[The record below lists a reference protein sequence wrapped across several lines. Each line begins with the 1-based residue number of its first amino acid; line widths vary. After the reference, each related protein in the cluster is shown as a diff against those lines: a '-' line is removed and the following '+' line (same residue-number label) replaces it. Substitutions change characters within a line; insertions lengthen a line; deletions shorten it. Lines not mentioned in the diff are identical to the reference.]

1 VLNACDI
8 NEILSFPQTIVSNA
22 RKPVAPRRAA
32 GEVRLRR
39 PVIRRT
45 AAPDAIEA
53 SCNQRESTIEIIR
66 GLKLI
71 KPSEAKKMLRF
82 VVALLVLLVT
92 LPNVWAQAVAPAPP
106 SDAATD
112 LAPIRLAQAQP
123 ETQAPRRSPSAS
135 LSYSAMKDKYNKWTV
150 GLAAGLYEGAGT
162 RMAAELAKAL
172 EDDDNMRVLPLLTKG
187 LFGNVYDLL
196 YLKGIDI
203 AIVNGDILEHF
214 KTAEETGI
222 ATQRINYIANLYVG
236 EVHILVRPEIN
247 SIQDLA
253 GKVVNFNVKSS
264 ATGFTGPIIFDRL
277 GIKVIPNFDPHLK
290 AVAEMTTSQN
300 VAAVAFVSSKPLS
313 QFQKTFPP
321 GFKFIPVPY
330 NSKLSD
336 LYLPSDLT
344 SKDYP
349 GLVPEGRP
357 VQTVAVPTVLA
368 AYDWPK
374 DNDRHRR
381 MVRFI
386 DALFDRLPVLQSTAG
401 NHPKWKEMSLSGT
414 VPGWKRFPPMQQKI
428 EAAQAAANRP
438 GGLMPVSTGDSAT
451 DADMARQVS
460 RKMSSDPKEQERLF
474 KDFMEWAKTRR

>member
-1 VLNACDI
+1 MLQFVL
-8 NEILSFPQTIVSNA
+8 
-22 RKPVAPRRAA
+22 
-32 GEVRLRR
+32 
-39 PVIRRT
+39 
-45 AAPDAIEA
+45 
-53 SCNQRESTIEIIR
+53 
-66 GLKLI
+66 
-71 KPSEAKKMLRF
+71 
-82 VVALLVLLVT
+82 ALLVLLVAA
-92 LPNVWAQAVAPAPP
+92 PNVWAQAVAPAAS
-106 SDAATD
+106 SDIATD
-112 LAPIRLAQAQP
+112 LAPIRLAQAQVQP
-123 ETQAPRRSPSAS
+123 QAQRRAGPATS

-172 EDDDNMRVLPLLTKG
+172 EDDENMRVLPLLTKG

-196 YLKGIDI
+196 YLKGIDV

-214 KTAEETGI
+214 KTSEEAGI

-253 GKVVNFNVKSS
+253 GKVVNFNTKSS

-290 AVAEMTTSQN
+290 AVAEMTTSPA

-344 SKDYP
+344 AKDYP
-349 GLVPEGRP
+349 GLVPEGRS

-386 DALFDRLPVLQSTAG
+386 DALFERLPTLQSTAG
-401 NHPKWKEMSLSGT
+401 NHPKWKELSLSGT
-414 VPGWKRFPPMQQKI
+414 VPGWKRFPPMQLRL
-428 EAAQAAANRP
+428 EAALAAQAAAPQSSPAR
-438 GGLMPVSTGDSAT
+438 VD
-451 DADMARQVS
+451 DAAAAIDMARQVS
-460 RKMSSDPKEQERLF
+460 RKMSNDPKEQERIF
-474 KDFMEWAKTRR
+474 KDFMEWTKTRR

>member
-1 VLNACDI
+1 
-8 NEILSFPQTIVSNA
+8 
-22 RKPVAPRRAA
+22 
-32 GEVRLRR
+32 
-39 PVIRRT
+39 
-45 AAPDAIEA
+45 
-53 SCNQRESTIEIIR
+53 
-66 GLKLI
+66 
-71 KPSEAKKMLRF
+71 MLRF
-82 VVALLVLLVT
+82 VLALLVLLAAV
-92 LPNVWAQAVAPAPP
+92 PNLWAQVASAAPP
-106 SDAATD
+106 DVAAD
-112 LAPIRLAQAQP
+112 LAPIQLAQAQP
-123 ETQAPRRSPSAS
+123 QSQAQPQAEVQRRAARPNKA
-135 LSYSAMKDKYNKWTV
+135 LSYSEMKDKYNKWTI

-172 EDDDNMRVLPLLTKG
+172 EDDENMRVLPLLTKG

-196 YLKGIDI
+196 YLKGIDV

-214 KTAEETGI
+214 KTSEEAGI

-253 GKVVNFNVKSS
+253 GKVVNFNTKSS

-290 AVAEMTTSQN
+290 AVAEMTTSPN
-300 VAAVAFVSSKPLS
+300 VAAVAFVSSKPLP
-313 QFQKTFPP
+313 QFQKSFPP

-344 SKDYP
+344 AKDYP

-368 AYDWPK
+368 AYDWPQ

-386 DALFDRLPVLQSTAG
+386 DALFERLPVLQSTAG
-401 NHPKWKEMSLSGT
+401 NHPKWKEMNLSGT
-414 VPGWKRFPPMQQKI
+414 VPGWKRYPPMQMRI
-428 EAAQAAANRP
+428 EAAQAAQAAQAATVPPDGARP
-438 GGLMPVSTGDSAT
+438 ARIGDAAT
-451 DADMARQVS
+451 DADMARQVG
-460 RKMSSDPKEQERLF
+460 RKMSSDPKEQERIF
-474 KDFMEWAKTRR
+474 KDFMEWSKTRR

>member
-1 VLNACDI
+1 M
-8 NEILSFPQTIVSNA
+8 Q
-22 RKPVAPRRAA
+22 KPAVQQCAGGKNRVRRPAIRRAVA
-32 GEVRLRR
+32 SNV
-39 PVIRRT
+39 
-45 AAPDAIEA
+45 IEA
-53 SCNQRESTIEIIR
+53 GCNQSAPEFDIIR
-66 GLKLI
+66 GLKPM
-71 KPSEAKKMLRF
+71 KPSEAHKMLKF
-82 VVALLVLLVT
+82 VSALLVLLVT
-92 LPNVWAQAVAPAPP
+92 APQVWAQAAPP
-106 SDAATD
+106 SEAASD
-112 LAPIRLAQAQP
+112 PAPMRLAQAQV
-123 ETQAPRRSPSAS
+123 QAPAQRRAANAP

-162 RMAAELAKAL
+162 RMAAELSKAL
-172 EDDDNMRVLPLLTKG
+172 EDDENMRVLPLLTKG

-214 KTAEETGI
+214 KTTEEAGI

-290 AVAEMTTSQN
+290 AVAEMTTGSS

-313 QFQKTFPP
+313 QFQKSWPP

-344 SKDYP
+344 AKDYP
-349 GLVPEGRP
+349 TLVAEGRP

-386 DALFDRLPVLQSTAG
+386 DALFERLPVLQSTAG
-401 NHPKWKEMSLSGT
+401 NHPKWKEMNLSGT
-414 VPGWKRFPPMQQKI
+414 VPGWKRYPPMQQKI
-428 EAAQAAANRP
+428 EAAQAAQAAASQSDGARP
-438 GGLMPVSTGDSAT
+438 ARIGDA
-451 DADMARQVS
+451 AAEAEMARQVS
-460 RKMSSDPKEQERLF
+460 RKMSSDPKEQERIF
-474 KDFMEWAKTRR
+474 KDFMEWSKTRR

>member
-1 VLNACDI
+1 MLRW
-8 NEILSFPQTIVSNA
+8 SN
-22 RKPVAPRRAA
+22 PFAPIGDPPNRCAERDRGTLQSTRVDNRNHPWIKTDQAKR
-32 GEVRLRR
+32 GE
-39 PVIRRT
+39 
-45 AAPDAIEA
+45 
-53 SCNQRESTIEIIR
+53 
-66 GLKLI
+66 
-71 KPSEAKKMLRF
+71 KMLQF
-82 VVALLVLLVT
+82 VVALLFLLVT
-92 LPNVWAQAVAPAPP
+92 VPNVSAQTAAPP
-106 SDAATD
+106 SDVATD

-123 ETQAPRRSPSAS
+123 ETQAQRRSPSAA

-386 DALFDRLPVLQSTAG
+386 DALFERLPVLQSTAG

>member
-1 VLNACDI
+1 M
-8 NEILSFPQTIVSNA
+8 PQF
-22 RKPVAPRRAA
+22 
-32 GEVRLRR
+32 L
-39 PVIRRT
+39 
-45 AAPDAIEA
+45 
-53 SCNQRESTIEIIR
+53 
-66 GLKLI
+66 L
-71 KPSEAKKMLRF
+71 
-82 VVALLVLLVT
+82 ALLLLLVSAA
-92 LPNVWAQAVAPAPP
+92 NVWAQGAAIAPLSDVA
-106 SDAATD
+106 TG
-112 LAPIRLAQAQP
+112 LAPFRLAQA
-123 ETQAPRRSPSAS
+123 ETQGQSRAARPNAPV
-135 LSYSAMKDKYNKWTV
+135 SYSVMKDKYNKWTV

-172 EDDDNMRVLPLLTKG
+172 EDDENMRVLPLLTKG

-214 KTAEETGI
+214 KNSEEAGI

-264 ATGFTGPIIFDRL
+264 ATGYTGPIIFERL
-277 GIKVIPNFDPHLK
+277 GIKVVPNFDPHLK
-290 AVAEMTTSQN
+290 AVAEMTTSPN

-313 QFQKTFPP
+313 QFQKSFPP
-321 GFKFIPVPY
+321 GFKFIPIPY

-344 SKDYP
+344 AQDYP

-386 DALFDRLPVLQSTAG
+386 DAFFDRLPVLQKTAG
-401 NHPKWKEMSLSGT
+401 NHPKWKDLSLSGT
-414 VPGWKRFPPMQQKI
+414 VPGWKRFPPMQQRL
-428 EAAQAAANRP
+428 EAAQAAARSEAP
-438 GGLMPVSTGDSAT
+438 KPARIDDAET
-451 DADMARQVS
+451 DVELARQVG
-460 RKMSSDPKEQERLF
+460 RRMSNDPKEQERIM
-474 KDFMEWAKTRR
+474 KNFMEWSKTRR

>member
-1 VLNACDI
+1 
-8 NEILSFPQTIVSNA
+8 
-22 RKPVAPRRAA
+22 
-32 GEVRLRR
+32 
-39 PVIRRT
+39 
-45 AAPDAIEA
+45 
-53 SCNQRESTIEIIR
+53 
-66 GLKLI
+66 
-71 KPSEAKKMLRF
+71 
-82 VVALLVLLVT
+82 
-92 LPNVWAQAVAPAPP
+92 
-106 SDAATD
+106 
-112 LAPIRLAQAQP
+112 
-123 ETQAPRRSPSAS
+123 
-135 LSYSAMKDKYNKWTV
+135 
-150 GLAAGLYEGAGT
+150 
-162 RMAAELAKAL
+162 
-172 EDDDNMRVLPLLTKG
+172 MRVLPLLTKG

-214 KTAEETGI
+214 KTSEETGI

-290 AVAEMTTSQN
+290 AVAEMTTSPN

-321 GFKFIPVPY
+321 GFKFIPIPY

-386 DALFDRLPVLQSTAG
+386 DALFERLPSLQSTAG

-428 EAAQAAANRP
+428 EAAQAAAASQPP
-438 GGLMPVSTGDSAT
+438 GGLMPVRTGDSAT
-451 DADMARQVS
+451 DIDMARQVA
-460 RKMSSDPKEQERLF
+460 RKMSNDPKEQERII
-474 KDFMEWAKTRR
+474 KDFMEWTKTRR

>member
-1 VLNACDI
+1 MLQFVL
-8 NEILSFPQTIVSNA
+8 
-22 RKPVAPRRAA
+22 
-32 GEVRLRR
+32 
-39 PVIRRT
+39 
-45 AAPDAIEA
+45 
-53 SCNQRESTIEIIR
+53 
-66 GLKLI
+66 
-71 KPSEAKKMLRF
+71 
-82 VVALLVLLVT
+82 ALLVLLVAA
-92 LPNVWAQAVAPAPP
+92 PSVRAQAVAPAAP
-106 SDAATD
+106 SDVATD
-112 LAPIRLAQAQP
+112 LAPIRLAQAQVQP
-123 ETQAPRRSPSAS
+123 QAQRRAGPV
-135 LSYSAMKDKYNKWTV
+135 SYSAMKDKYNKWTI

-162 RMAAELAKAL
+162 RMASELAKAL
-172 EDDDNMRVLPLLTKG
+172 EDDENMRVLPLLTKG

-214 KTAEETGI
+214 KTSEETGI

-277 GIKVIPNFDPHLK
+277 GIKVVPNFDPHLK
-290 AVAEMTTSQN
+290 AVAEMTAGSN

-313 QFQKTFPP
+313 QFQKTWPP
-321 GFKFIPVPY
+321 GFKFIAIPY

-386 DALFDRLPVLQSTAG
+386 DALFERLPVLQSTAG

-428 EAAQAAANRP
+428 EAAQAAVAQSPPN
-438 GGLMPVSTGDSAT
+438 GLMPVRTGGDSAA

>member
-1 VLNACDI
+1 M
-8 NEILSFPQTIVSNA
+8 PQF
-22 RKPVAPRRAA
+22 
-32 GEVRLRR
+32 L
-39 PVIRRT
+39 
-45 AAPDAIEA
+45 
-53 SCNQRESTIEIIR
+53 
-66 GLKLI
+66 L
-71 KPSEAKKMLRF
+71 
-82 VVALLVLLVT
+82 ALLVLLVSA
-92 LPNVWAQAVAPAPP
+92 PHVWAQGTARTPLSDVATGVAPFQLAQAEAQGQRRAARPNAPP
-106 SDAATD
+106 S
-112 LAPIRLAQAQP
+112 
-123 ETQAPRRSPSAS
+123 
-135 LSYSAMKDKYNKWTV
+135 YSEMKDKYNKWTV

-162 RMAAELAKAL
+162 RMAAELSKAL
-172 EDDDNMRVLPLLTKG
+172 EDDENMRVLPLLTKG
-187 LFGNVYDLL
+187 LFSNVYDLL

-214 KTAEETGI
+214 KTSEENGI

-264 ATGFTGPIIFDRL
+264 ATGYTGPIIFERL
-277 GIKVIPNFDPHLK
+277 GIKVVPNFDPHLK
-290 AVAEMTTSQN
+290 AVAEMTTSPN

-313 QFQKTFPP
+313 QFQKSFPP
-321 GFKFIPVPY
+321 GFKFIPIPY

-344 SKDYP
+344 AQDYP

-386 DALFDRLPVLQSTAG
+386 DALFDRLPVLQKTAG
-401 NHPKWKEMSLSGT
+401 NHPKWKDLSLSGT
-414 VPGWKRFPPMQQKI
+414 VPGWKRFPPMQQRL
-428 EAAQAAANRP
+428 EAAQAAARSDGAKP
-438 GGLMPVSTGDSAT
+438 ARADDAET
-451 DADMARQVS
+451 DVELARQVG
-460 RKMSSDPKEQERLF
+460 RRMSNDPREQERIMKNF
-474 KDFMEWAKTRR
+474 IEWSKSRR